1 MCLEFRGE
9 FTLFVRKMRFS
20 VNDFCQIFRIL
31 IFIHAKKPICLQK
44 A

>member
-1 MCLEFRGE
+1 MCLELRSE

-31 IFIHAKKPICLQK
+31 IFIHAKKPISLQK